1 MSVVLIVLL
10 SVALMAALAGADRW
24 VKRRSAAQLRSRP
37 AIPFAEI
44 HEVHYVA
51 TGVDAAVA
59 QAHWSAIAQALEC
72 DETRMRPQDRL
83 GEQVGRQ
90 FNTVDQFA
98 VLEDYVAHCARE
110 YGLPG
115 ATERLLT
122 VDDCM
127 RYLIRLTLRGGD
139 AARLTPAT
147 SASSPDT
154 PPRPSPV

>member
-1 MSVVLIVLL
+1 MSVVLIVLMCF
-10 SVALMAALAGADRW
+10 ALLAALAGADRW
-24 VKRRSAAQLRSRP
+24 VKRRNAAQLRSRP
-37 AIPFAEI
+37 GTPYAEI
-44 HEVHYVA
+44 HRTHYAA

-59 QAHWSAIAQALEC
+59 QAHWVAIAQALEC
-72 DETRMRPQDRL
+72 DETRMQPQDRL
-83 GEQVGRQ
+83 GEHVGRQ

-98 VLEDYVAHCARE
+98 ALEDYFAECARE

-115 ATERLLT
+115 TTDRLLT

-127 RYLIRLTLRGGD
+127 RYLISLALRSGD

-147 SASSPDT
+147 SASAPDT

>member
-10 SVALMAALAGADRW
+10 SVALMAALAGADHW
-24 VKRRSAAQLRSRP
+24 VKRRNVAQLLSRP
-37 AIPFAEI
+37 EMPYA
-44 HEVHYVA
+44 EVHQTHYA
-51 TGVDAAVA
+51 STGIDPSLA
-59 QAHWSAIAQALEC
+59 QSHWLVIARALEC
-72 DETRMRPQDRL
+72 DALRMRPQDRL

-98 VLEDYVAHCARE
+98 ALEDYLAHCARE

-115 ATERLLT
+115 PTERLLT

-127 RYLIRLTLRGGD
+127 RYLISLALRGGE
-139 AARLTPAT
+139 AARVTPAT

-154 PPRPSPV
+154 PPRP